1 MLCRGATGGGGIK
14 DILDLCTDCT
24 LELETLEASAKSFPA
39 PKPSPPG
46 NIPKAQHVDIAPQDL
61 TSSELDVDQ
70 RICSAWPKPKPV
82 AVAVTAKQR
91 KWGKLKSGL
100 FGWVKV
106 TPQKPKKKTA
116 ISQKSPIL
124 NQGGGL
130 NKNQNKQTTKIS

>member
-1 MLCRGATGGGGIK
+1 MWLSASRI
-14 DILDLCTDCT
+14 CTKT
-24 LELETLEASAKSFPA
+24 IT
-39 PKPSPPG
+39 PG
-46 NIPKAQHVDIAPQDL
+46 NIPEAQHVDIAPQDL
-61 TSSELDVDQ
+61 TSSKLDVDQ
-70 RICSAWPKPKPV
+70 RICSAWPKLKPV

-100 FGWVKV
+100 FGLVKV

-130 NKNQNKQTTKIS
+130 KKQNKQTTNISGVKAWIASEPDTNFGITGSGKVQRKVKR